1 MGKMESTIE
10 QISLTEAL
18 SEARIS
24 ELPKP
29 IKNNNMIW
37 IKAIVKVTKCT
48 GASNYAIGINNG
60 NGQPYIINDYGKT
73 AKIVRIDG
81 IYPYVYM
88 DSRGIPDLRNKQE
101 IISYLAENGFKEEET
116 ELLLSTKDK
125 SGENKT
131 PEQIKADR
139 EKIKYQVYYSA
150 IQVELKK
157 VNDRN
162 RAQHLNDKYEKR
174 RDEERNEERY

>member
-1 MGKMESTIE
+1 MESTSE
-10 QISLTEAL
+10 QISLSEAL

-48 GASNYAIGINNG
+48 GTSNYAIGVNNG
-60 NGQPYIINDYGKT
+60 NGKPSIINDFGKT

-81 IYPYVYM
+81 IYPYMYM
-88 DSRGIPDLRNKQE
+88 DSKGIPDLRNKQE
-101 IISYLAENGFKEEET
+101 IIDYLAENGFTAKDT
-116 ELLLSTKDK
+116 ESLLSTKNEL
-125 SGENKT
+125 GENKT
-131 PEQIKADR
+131 PEQIKSDR
-139 EKIKYQVYYSA
+139 EKIKFQVYYSA
-150 IQVELKK
+150 VQVELKK
-157 VNDRN
+157 INDRN

-174 RDEERNEERY
+174 RTKERNEECY